1 MNQEL
6 ITYIVLGSKQRLKNL
21 KTPSSSK
28 MEEFLL
34 ANFDKK
40 SQIEKSLDNLVSN
53 AKGNLIVLLPPSS
66 LPNKK
71 SKETLNKI
79 SMIDVSSLPIIP
91 ENTRLGACVGNIGK
105 FLCIGLNYSDH
116 AAETGMPVPSEP
128 ILFSK
133 ATSAVVGPND
143 NVEIPR
149 NSNETDW
156 EVELGIII
164 GKKAKYINEED
175 ADEYIAGYCVVND
188 VSEREFQLKKE
199 GQWTKGKSCD
209 TFGPTGPYLVTKDE
223 VSDVQDLKMYLDVNG
238 KRMQDGSTK
247 TMIFSAKYIVY
258 YLSQFMSLNPGDII
272 ATGTPPGVGGGMK
285 PPVFLKAGD
294 KMKLGIEGLGE
305 QNQTCFQG

>member
-1 MNQEL
+1 M
-6 ITYIVLGSKQRLKNL
+6 K
-21 KTPSSSK
+21 
-28 MEEFLL
+28 LL
-34 ANFDKK
+34 RFGEMGK
-40 SQIEKSLDNLVSN
+40 EKPGILDSN
-53 AKGNLIVLLPPSS
+53 GKIRDLSGHIPDINGETI
-66 LPNKK
+66 
-71 SKETLNKI
+71 SKEGLHKI
-79 SMIDVSSLPIIP
+79 SSIDHMSLPIAP
-91 ENTRLGACVGNIGK
+91 EGIRLGACVGSIGK

-116 AAETGMPVPSEP
+116 AAESGMPVPKEP

-143 NVEIPR
+143 DVEIPR
-149 NSNETDW
+149 NSVETDW

-175 ADEYIAGYCVVND
+175 AEGYIAGYCVVND

-223 VSDVQDLKMYLDVNG
+223 ISDVQNLKMYLDVND

-258 YLSQFMSLNPGDII
+258 YLSQFMSLNPGDVI

-294 KMKLGIEGLGE
+294 TMKLGIEGLGE
-305 QNQTCFQG
+305 QNQTCVQG

>member
-1 MNQEL
+1 MKLLRFGEMGQEKPG
-6 ITYIVLGSKQRLKNL
+6 I
-21 KTPSSSK
+21 
-28 MEEFLL
+28 
-34 ANFDKK
+34 
-40 SQIEKSLDNLVSN
+40 LDSN
-53 AKGNLIVLLPPSS
+53 GKIRDLSGHISDING
-66 LPNKK
+66 
-71 SKETLNKI
+71 ETISEDGLNKI
-79 SMIDVSSLPIIP
+79 SSIDQMSLPIVP
-91 ENTRLGACVGNIGK
+91 EGIRLGACVGSIGK

-116 AAETGMPVPSEP
+116 AAESGMPVPKEP

-143 NVEIPR
+143 DVEIPR
-149 NSNETDW
+149 NSVETDW

-175 ADEYIAGYCVVND
+175 AEEYIAGYCVVND

-223 VSDVQDLKMYLDVNG
+223 VSDVQNLKMYLDVNG

-258 YLSQFMSLNPGDII
+258 YLSQFMSLNPGDVI

>member
-1 MNQEL
+1 M
-6 ITYIVLGSKQRLKNL
+6 K
-21 KTPSSSK
+21 
-28 MEEFLL
+28 LL
-34 ANFDKK
+34 RFGEMGK
-40 SQIEKSLDNLVSN
+40 EKPGILDSN
-53 AKGNLIVLLPPSS
+53 GKIRDLSGHIPDINGETI
-66 LPNKK
+66 
-71 SKETLNKI
+71 SKEGLHKI
-79 SMIDVSSLPIIP
+79 SSIDHMSLPIVP
-91 ENTRLGACVGNIGK
+91 EGIRLGACVGSIGK

-116 AAETGMPVPSEP
+116 AAESGMPVPKEP

-143 NVEIPR
+143 DVEIPR
-149 NSNETDW
+149 NSVETDW

-175 ADEYIAGYCVVND
+175 AEGYIAGYCVVND

-223 VSDVQDLKMYLDVNG
+223 VSDVQNLKMYLDVNG

-258 YLSQFMSLNPGDII
+258 YLSQFMSLNPGDVI

>member
-1 MNQEL
+1 MKLLRFGEMGQEKPG
-6 ITYIVLGSKQRLKNL
+6 I
-21 KTPSSSK
+21 
-28 MEEFLL
+28 
-34 ANFDKK
+34 
-40 SQIEKSLDNLVSN
+40 LDSN
-53 AKGNLIVLLPPSS
+53 GNIRDLSGHISDI
-66 LPNKK
+66 NG
-71 SKETLNKI
+71 ETISEDGLNKI
-79 SMIDVSSLPIIP
+79 SSIDQMSLPIVP
-91 ENTRLGACVGNIGK
+91 EGTRLGACVGSIGK

-116 AAETGMPVPSEP
+116 AAESGMPVPKEP

-143 NVEIPR
+143 DVEIPR
-149 NSNETDW
+149 NSVETDW

-164 GKKAKYINEED
+164 GKKAKYITEENVE
-175 ADEYIAGYCVVND
+175 EYIAGYCVVND

-223 VSDVQDLKMYLDVNG
+223 IPDVQNLNMFLDVNG
-238 KRMQDGSTK
+238 KRMQNGSTK
-247 TMIFSAKYIVY
+247 TMIFSANYIVY
-258 YLSQFMSLNPGDII
+258 YLSQFMSLNPGDVI